1 MDLHPDDPAFDPET
15 QQRHDRRRLFR
26 ALNLS
31 LAFVLLLAMVYSA
44 QGSFDV
50 RPFTIAPLS
59 ADGLLGILTAPLLH
73 GSLEHIAA
81 NASALLILGTLA
93 GAVYPRAT
101 LWAVPLVWLGAGL
114 GPWLLADPG
123 THTLGASGLT
133 HGLMFMVF
141 MLGLLRRDRAAIA
154 AGMIAFLFYGGM
166 VLTVLPREAGVSWQ
180 AHMGGAVAGLVA
192 AFLFRRLDPEL
203 PKKKYSWEI
212 EEEEAAARGDDEL
225 ELPAP
230 REVPL
235 LWVRPEH
242 PEEEPRGVVLRFT
255 RHPAVESPPREPP
268 TS

>member
-1 MDLHPDDPAFDPET
+1 MDLHPDDPAFDPEA
-15 QQRHDRRRLFR
+15 QRRHDRGRLLR

-31 LAFVLLLAMVYSA
+31 LVFVLLLAVVYSA

-50 RPFTIAPLS
+50 RPYTIVPLS
-59 ADGLLGILTAPLLH
+59 ADGLLGLLTAPLLH

-93 GAVYPRAT
+93 GAVYPKAT
-101 LWAVPLVWLGAGL
+101 LRAIPLVWLGAGL
-114 GPWLLADPG
+114 GPWLLAEPG

-180 AHMGGAVAGLVA
+180 AHLGGAAAGLLA
-192 AFLFRRLDPEL
+192 AFLFRRLDPAL
-203 PKKKYSWEI
+203 PRKRYSWEL
-212 EEEEAAARGDDEL
+212 EEEQDGAERDEADEL
-225 ELPAP
+225 EPPAP
-230 REVPL
+230 RKVPV
-235 LWVRPEH
+235 LWHRPE
-242 PEEEPRGVVLRFT
+242 PRAEERGVVLRF
-255 RHPAVESPPREPP
+255 PPREPP
-268 TS
+268 PQ